1 MKVLIFFEFI
11 QKFVICLMV
20 GDEVKGNLGLL

>member
-11 QKFVICLMV
+11 DRFVICLMV
-20 GDEVKGNLGLL
+20 GDEVKGNLGSQ